1 MREAGGGGRPK
12 DEDDAFALTAFGY
25 KRAKGTLDVGVG
37 GATLWARDTDGELD
51 AGDDNDE
58 DEGDGIS
65 ISTGI
70 LGRAVENVDDLSI
83 CDRPDWG
90 RDGGE
95 KEVGV
100 CERDEGGGGIVNGC
114 LWAGV
119 RMGVCARGAGGGGSP
134 KGCADAADSGDGV
147 TRFVCGSGKKAGD

>member
-1 MREAGGGGRPK
+1 MREAGGGGRLK
-12 DEDDAFALTAFGY
+12 DEGDAFALTAFGY
-25 KRAKGTLDVGVG
+25 KRPKGTVDVGVG
-37 GATLWARDTDGELD
+37 GATLLARDTDGELD

-58 DEGDGIS
+58 DWDVGIS
-65 ISTGI
+65 ISTAV
-70 LGRAVENVDDLSI
+70 LGCVVEGVDDLSI

-100 CERDEGGGGIVNGC
+100 CERDEGGGGIANGC

-134 KGCADAADSGDGV
+134 KGCADAANDRDGV
-147 TRFVCGSGKKAGD
+147 TGFVCGCSKEVGE